1 MKYEKKINKRAIAKR
16 VITIWFIAVIIGVII
31 GFCIGYCV
39 K

>member
-1 MKYEKKINKRAIAKR
+1 MKYEKNINKRAIAKR
-16 VITIWFIAVIIGVII
+16 VVTIWFIALIMGIMI